1 MECEFLFYW
10 LYLNLCDVLIG
21 EISLEIYYII
31 IGGLCYKYDCFVRGV
46 SKKYD
51 DFWL

>member
-1 MECEFLFYW
+1 MWVFILLVIFEFMW
-10 LYLNLCDVLIG
+10 CIDWR
-21 EISLEIYYII
+21 EISLGIYYII